1 MGAVGTRRWWA
12 LGAVNLSVL
21 AVGLDGT
28 VLSVAQPTLATAL
41 DASQS
46 DLLWFSSGYLL
57 VLAAAVLPVGLVGD
71 RFGRRAVLLA
81 SLALFGLGSVLCAYA
96 ASIGMFLAGRLLQGL
111 AGAGIT
117 VMALS
122 ALVVLFDERERPKAV
137 GIYQAA
143 NFVALPL
150 GPILGGWMLS
160 RFWWGWVFLL
170 NVPVVALAALIGF
183 VLIPESRSTQRPGL
197 DPVGTVTS
205 AVGLA
210 MVIYGL
216 VRAGERG
223 WGRPDAAGSMAL
235 GAVVV
240 AGFVWWE
247 HRLGRLP
254 AGQPLIDPRLLQPG
268 PFLWGSALAAVA
280 GLAMIGVLFTLPQY
294 FQGVQGTDTLGSGV
308 RLLPL
313 IAGMVAGAGL
323 ASRLAEAVTAR
334 VATALGFVVLAA
346 GLALGAT
353 ATPTSSTAF
362 TAGWTVLVG
371 AGTGLA
377 LAAATAAALAR
388 LSAERSGTE
397 SAVVQAFNKTSG
409 PLGTAITGSILVAV
423 YHARLD
429 RAGLPATAAESARR
443 SLYDGTAATAGVPEL
458 HRAVRGAFVD
468 GMSAALLGSAA
479 IATLGA
485 VMAVAVLPGRRSRRT
500 EAGQPTEEGT
510 ADAVAH

>member
-1 MGAVGTRRWWA
+1 MGEVGARRWWA

-46 DLLWFSSGYLL
+46 DLVWFSSGYLL
-57 VLAAAVLPVGLVGD
+57 VLAAVVLPVGLVGD

-96 ASIGMFLAGRLLQGL
+96 ASVGMFLAGRLLQGL

-143 NFVALPL
+143 TFIALPL

-170 NVPVVALAALIGF
+170 NVPVVVLAAMVGF
-183 VLIPESRSTQRPGL
+183 ALIPESRSTRRPGL
-197 DPVGTVTS
+197 DPVGTATS
-205 AVGLA
+205 AAGLA

-216 VRAGERG
+216 VRAGEHG
-223 WGRPDAAGSMAL
+223 WATPDAVVSM
-235 GAVVV
+235 VVGVVAV

-254 AGQPLIDPRLLQPG
+254 DGQPLIDPRLLRPG
-268 PFLWGSALAAVA
+268 PFLWGAALAAVA

-294 FQGVQGTDTLGSGV
+294 FQGVRGTGTLGSGV

-313 IAGMVAGAGL
+313 ITGMVVGAGL
-323 ASRLAEAVTAR
+323 AGHLAAAVTAR
-334 VATALGFVVLAA
+334 MSAALGFVVLAA

-353 ATPTSSTAF
+353 VTPTSSTAF
-362 TAGWTVLVG
+362 TAGWTALVG

-377 LAAATAAALAR
+377 LAAATAAALAG

-397 SAVVQAFNKTSG
+397 SAVVQAFNKASG
-409 PLGTAITGSILVAV
+409 PLGTAITGSLLVAV

-429 RAGLPATAAESARR
+429 SAGLPGTVTESARR
-443 SLYDGTAATAGVPEL
+443 SLYEGAAAAAGVPEL
-458 HRAVRGAFVD
+458 EQAVRAAFVD
-468 GMSAALLGSAA
+468 GMSAALLGSTA
-479 IATLGA
+479 IAVLGA
-485 VMAVAVLPGRRSRRT
+485 VTAVAVLPGRQSRRT

-510 ADAVAH
+510 IDAVAH